1 VTTGKLAAVVMA
13 GGLGTRMRSSVPKHL
28 HPLLGRRVID
38 WVIDAARGAGAERIL
53 IVASPDSADAYE
65 GMEVAVQEE
74 PLGTGDAVAS
84 ARASLEGFDGDLLVL
99 DAAAPLLTAEQLGE
113 LVAEHE
119 REDAAVTIL
128 SFEASRPLP
137 YGRIVRGADGAVEAI
152 VEEADASPEQRA
164 IRELNSSTYIFAAGP
179 LWEGL
184 DGLDAH
190 NAQGELYLTDTIARL
205 VADGRRAAAW
215 RCPDELAP
223 LGINTRAELAVAADE
238 LRRRINEAHML
249 AGVTIVDPASTWI
262 DAGVGLEADAVVH
275 PFTVLRG
282 STTVAAGAE
291 VGPHAVAVDASIGE
305 GALVG
310 PFCYL
315 RPGTVLEP
323 GAKAGSFVE
332 IKQSRIGARAKVPH
346 LSYIGDAEIGEGTNV
361 AAGNVT
367 ANLSHVPGRP
377 KGKTQIGK
385 NVRTGVDNT
394 FVAPVTVGDDAW
406 LWSGTVVTDDVPPG
420 SLAGFPPRQITKEGW
435 VYERGDGDGER
446 DDDD

>member
-1 VTTGKLAAVVMA
+1 MA

-38 WVIDAARGAGAERIL
+38 WVLDAARGAGADR
-53 IVASPDSADAYE
+53 VVVVVSPDARDAYE
-65 GMEVAVQEE
+65 GVQVAVQEQ

-84 ARASLEGFDGDLLVL
+84 ARGMLEGFEGNVLVL
-99 DAAAPLLTAEQLGE
+99 DAAAPLLTAAHLGE
-113 LVAEHE
+113 LASAHG
-119 REDAAVTIL
+119 RADAAVTIL
-128 SFEASRPLP
+128 SFRSSRRLP
-137 YGRIVRGADGAVEAI
+137 YGRLVRGADGSVEAI
-152 VEEADASPEQRA
+152 VEDKDASPEQLA
-164 IRELNSSTYIFAAGP
+164 IDELNSSTYIFRADA
-179 LWEGL
+179 LWEALECL
-184 DGLDAH
+184 DPH
-190 NAQGELYLTDTIARL
+190 NAQGELYLTDTIAHL
-205 VADGRRAAAW
+205 VAGGHRAAAW
-215 RCPDELAP
+215 LCPDGLAP

-249 AGVTIVDPASTWI
+249 AGVTIVDPATTWI
-262 DAGVGLEADAVVH
+262 DESVVLEPDATVH

-282 STTVAAGAE
+282 ATSVGARAE
-291 VGPHAVAVDASIGE
+291 VGPHAVAVDAAIGE

-315 RPGTVLEP
+315 RPGTVLES

-346 LSYIGDAEIGEGTNV
+346 LSYIGDADVGEGTNI

-367 ANLSHVPGRP
+367 ANYSHVPGR
-377 KGKTQIGK
+377 KKRKTTIGK

-406 LWSGTVVTDDVPPG
+406 LWPGTVVTDDVPPG
-420 SLAGFPPRQITKEGW
+420 SLAGFPPKQVTKEGW
-435 VYERGDGDGER
+435 VYERGER
-446 DDDD
+446 DDGDD